1 VLCQS
6 QVNAPLGIWIDPDMA
21 WVAPQYSKAE
31 VDAAG
36 KVLAKRNSSNPWDPF
51 DAELL
56 EALTIINNW
65 RSAHNFPL
73 NTFQIGLRRRAKQSD
88 PNSLVAQRIK
98 RLPAIRHKLRIMG
111 KWVPLSEM
119 QDIGGC
125 RAVVGNPGHVYS
137 LVENYNESDIKHKL
151 ERMSDYIKTPK
162 PTGYRG
168 IHLIYRYNSDRNKT
182 YNGMQIEVQLRSPL
196 QHAWA
201 TAVETVGLFT
211 RQALKSS
218 RGEKEWLRF
227 FALMG
232 SALALRERLPIIP
245 NTPED
250 GKELTRELRECA
262 AQLDVVNHLHAFSQA
277 LQITEQPGRGK
288 AHYFLV
294 ELDPVAKKV
303 KILGYTQH
311 QLSQANTAYVEA
323 ERAGS
328 KSGIDAVLVSVESLS
343 ALKRAY
349 PNYFLDTG
357 LFIKAVEQ
365 AIARYR
371 IVVSPPKVSD
381 LN

>member
-1 VLCQS
+1 
-6 QVNAPLGIWIDPDMA
+6 MA
-21 WVAPQYSKAE
+21 WVAPQYTKEE

-36 KVLAKRNSSNPWDPF
+36 RILAKRNSSNPWDPY
-51 DAELL
+51 DQDLL

-88 PNSLVAQRIK
+88 PNSLIAQRIK

-111 KWVPLSEM
+111 KWIPLSEM

-137 LVENYNESDIKHKL
+137 VVDNYNESDIKHKL
-151 ERMSDYIKTPK
+151 ERMTDYIKQPK

-168 IHLIYRYNSDRNKT
+168 IHLIYRYNSDRSET
-182 YNGMQIEVQLRSPL
+182 YNGLQIEVQIRSPL

-232 SALALRERLPIIP
+232 SALAIRERLPIIP
-245 NTPED
+245 NTPVD
-250 GKELTRELRECA
+250 SKELTKELRECA

-288 AHYFLV
+288 AHYFLL
-294 ELDPVAKKV
+294 ELDPVAKQVKV
-303 KILGYTQH
+303 FGYTQN
-311 QLSQANTAYVEA
+311 QLAQANTDYVES
-323 ERAGS
+323 ERSAG
-328 KSGIDAVLVSVESLS
+328 KSGVDAVLVSVESLS

-357 LFIKAVEQ
+357 VFIKAVEQ
-365 AIARYR
+365 A
-371 IVVSPPKVSD
+371 VSRHRRMDSPKVAD

>member
-1 VLCQS
+1 VCES
-6 QVNAPLGIWIDPDMA
+6 QVFAHPGFLVEHDMA
-21 WVAPQYSKAE
+21 WVAPQYPKDE

-36 KVLAKRNSSNPWDPF
+36 KILAKRNSSNPLEPF
-51 DAELL
+51 DSELL
-56 EALTIINNW
+56 QALTVINNW

-73 NTFQIGLRRRAKQSD
+73 NTFQIGLRGRAKQID
-88 PNSLVAQRIK
+88 ANNLVAQRIK

-125 RAVVGNPGHVYS
+125 RAVVGNPTQVYR
-137 LVENYNESDIKHKL
+137 LVENYLKSDIKHKL
-151 ERMSDYIKTPK
+151 ERMTDYIKTPK

-168 IHLIYRYNSDRNKT
+168 IHLIYRYNSDRSET
-182 YNGMQIEVQLRSPL
+182 YNGLQIEVQLRSPL

-232 SALALRERLPIIP
+232 SALAIRERLPLVP
-245 NTPED
+245 ETPVD

-277 LQITEQPGRGK
+277 LQVTQQPGRGK
-288 AHYFLV
+288 AHYFLL
-294 ELDPVAKKV
+294 ELDPVAKTVKV
-303 KILGYTQH
+303 FGYTQH
-311 QLSQANTAYVEA
+311 QLPQANTDYVEA
-323 ERAGS
+323 ERSAGT
-328 KSGIDAVLVSVESLS
+328 SGVDAVLVSVVHPSE
-343 ALKRAY
+343 
-349 PNYFLDTG
+349 LDTWG
-357 LFIKAVEQ
+357 RV
-365 AIARYR
+365 
-371 IVVSPPKVSD
+371 
-381 LN
+381 